1 MRVRESVMNAL
12 ALSVGLSLAF
22 GVTEVLLRMSYRAP
36 WYMQLVSE
44 QGHGERLAYRRN
56 QLGLRDQD
64 YPTTKPSFTR
74 RVLVLGDSFTFGLGV
89 ANDSAVFPRL
99 LERML
104 NQKLV
109 TAGTTRVQVLNGG
122 APGSLTGDWVT
133 LLNRVIEPF
142 KPDVVVV
149 VFFLRDGTRTDRKSV
164 V

>member
-1 MRVRESVMNAL
+1 MNAL

-89 ANDSAVFPRL
+89 GHASSLSKWL
-99 LERML
+99 LERSR
-104 NQKLV
+104 NQKMV
-109 TAGTTRVQVLNGG
+109 
-122 APGSLTGDWVT
+122 
-133 LLNRVIEPF
+133 
-142 KPDVVVV
+142 
-149 VFFLRDGTRTDRKSV
+149 
-164 V
+164 